1 MRKFSLSDGV
11 AVVVWLL
18 PAVYLYFIYPTLPQ
32 TVPVHYGINGTIDR
46 YGAKSEFLAG
56 PLILMGASVLVYL
69 LLRFLSAIDPKKQI
83 KYGQETFQ
91 KLALGVVIF
100 LAALNVTIIF
110 ATVHRGFQLHK
121 LMFPIIGLL
130 FVFLGNIMNSIKPN
144 YFAGI
149 RTPWTLES
157 EDNWRATHRL
167 AGKIWFAGGI
177 VLAVAMLFLP
187 VQAGTIVFICCV
199 AIMALVPVIYS
210 FVYFK
215 KHQLNQNS

>member
-1 MRKFSLSDGV
+1 MKKFTLLDG
-11 AVVVWLL
+11 AALVVWLL
-18 PAVYLYFIYPTLPQ
+18 PAVYLYFIYPTLSQ
-32 TVPVHYGINGTIDR
+32 TVPVHYGLNGTIDR
-46 YGAKSEFLAG
+46 YGTKNEFLAG
-56 PLILMGASVLVYL
+56 PLILIGVSVLVYL

-100 LAALNVTIIF
+100 LAALNVAIIF

-167 AGKIWFAGGI
+167 ASKIWFAGGI
-177 VLAVAMLFLP
+177 ILTIAMLFLP
-187 VQAGTIVFICCV
+187 AKAGTIFFISCV
-199 AIMALVPVIYS
+199 AIMVLIPVIYS

-215 KHQLNQNS
+215 KRQLNQNS